1 MKMFP
6 GKARAVVY
14 YADTGARM
22 GGKCAIDERML
33 REMRELLG
41 EKNVIVK

>member
-1 MKMFP
+1 MMR
-6 GKARAVVY
+6 RAE
-14 YADTGARM
+14 GPRF
-22 GGKCAIDERML
+22 DERML

>member
-1 MKMFP
+1 MLMRLIRP
-6 GKARAVVY
+6 TY

>member
-1 MKMFP
+1 MFP
-6 GKARAVVY
+6 GKATCVVY
-14 YADTGARM
+14 YAESCERM